1 MYKSLINRIVK
12 SSLLMIVAV
21 AMTLKVN
28 AQGLPIDLGIRV
40 EAGQVDII
48 KMQDL
53 IKLAPGHNA
62 SGTRTLFS
70 VTFKNNSN
78 PPAPIKIGAG
88 KMHFTGE
95 FNGTPLGIVLKN
107 AKDII
112 FPANASITL
121 SSNTV
126 ASSNFLNFALDG
138 ADPDIDKLAK
148 ALGIDVKN
156 FNPGLP
162 VPSGA
167 YTFKIWVD
175 DGNSDEGTLNLTN
188 IETNVVI
195 LGPGDEFGSGD
206 VPEIYNAQPLI
217 SWTGGSPV
225 YEVIVVQQSPS
236 EKTLGDLLSKTPNFK
251 TTTNGTSVQYPAVGV
266 KPLLPGETYVLIV
279 GSIVKDFSST
289 TDNRKYG
296 TPYTFKIKKQQTGS
310 ESAGTALVEALKKI
324 TGGQYDAA
332 FDQLK
337 EASPTGKMSLDD
349 KPIGINDLN
358 SIMKKISEQTYS
370 LKGIAIK

>member
-1 MYKSLINRIVK
+1 MV
-12 SSLLMIVAV
+12 VAV
-21 AMTLKVN
+21 AISLKVN
-28 AQGLPIDLGIRV
+28 AQGLPSDLGIRV

-78 PPAPIKIGAG
+78 PQVPITIGKG
-88 KMHFTGE
+88 KMHFSGE

-107 AKDII
+107 AKEIT
-112 FPANASITL
+112 FPKNASITL

-126 ASSNFLNFALDG
+126 ASSTFLNFELDG
-138 ADPDIDKLAK
+138 ADPDIEKLAK
-148 ALGIDVKN
+148 ALGIDFKN

-175 DGNSDEGTLNLTN
+175 DGGNSDEGTLNLTN

-206 VPEIYNAQPLI
+206 VPEVYNAQPLI
-217 SWTGGSPV
+217 SWTGGSPA
-225 YEVIVVQQSPS
+225 YEVIVVQQTPS

-251 TTTNGTSVQYPAVGV
+251 TTTNATSVQYPSVGV
-266 KPLLPGETYVLIV
+266 KPLLPGETYVVLV

-289 TDNRKYG
+289 SDNRKFG
-296 TPYTFKIKKQQTGS
+296 TPFTFKIKKQQTGS
-310 ESAGTALVEALKKI
+310 ESAGSALVEALKKI

-337 EASPTGKMSLDD
+337 EASPTGKMSMDD

-358 SIMKKISEQTYS
+358 AIMKKISDQSYS